1 MTDLRNRVDPAMG
14 MSPRR
19 KYLTIMF
26 SDLTGSTQLAGRM
39 EAEDYG
45 QLLNR
50 LAAAYQKVIPQFGG
64 TVVQISGDGLLAIF
78 GYPDASEDD
87 GCTAVMAA
95 LELHGRVRALDDPQ
109 GGGTP
114 LRLHTGIH
122 SGLVLLHDG
131 DAVRGRFEL
140 LGGATNIACRLAH
153 AAQPDEILVSEATI
167 GPDRGRF
174 QTGERQLL
182 ALKGKETPIAAV
194 NVIAAAPVATRFAA
208 RERKGV
214 NPFVGRDEEL
224 GRLSLILDRAAA
236 GQPTFVAVDGPR
248 GVGKTR
254 LVSELLRRAG
264 GEFHVYRGECDAH
277 LGAEPLQPFLQILR
291 SVLGITRPIP
301 GEHQADAIEAALA
314 ALDPSLTQHRPVLLH
329 LLASADAQRRVRRP
343 VATAV
348 TTALKALVARLA
360 EEEPLALFIDDWQW
374 ADDASQRLLE
384 SLRDLG
390 GSRLLVLLTMCSE
403 DSEEG
408 FDNFE
413 RLVLAP
419 LSDEEA
425 KRAIRQVLPNAD
437 TFLVGKMCAAAGGNP
452 LFLEELCHSVAYGEQ
467 DFRTHG
473 GSGWLDI
480 LIASRFARLPS
491 EQGDLLGVASVIG
504 NIIPVWLLEQVT
516 GHGEKDPLVRALA
529 EQDFLFPGERSATL
543 RFKHGVTR
551 DVIYDSVGLRERRA
565 LHLRIAETFRDHG
578 AITGEEE
585 FYEALAYHY
594 GAGGDVAA
602 AADYAELA
610 GDKAMERSAMD
621 RAQFHYRA
629 ALGALDRLPQSDARR
644 WQKIARRFGLAAAFE
659 PEEDQLA
666 ILKDAVGRAA
676 ARDDPLAMTLAQYW
690 LAYISYALGHTV
702 ETIAQCE
709 QAVETAT
716 IVGEKRLMVQVRAL
730 LGQAR
735 ALAGDYQAALPL
747 LDESIGEM
755 RQNIAD
761 PGDVIGIAYA
771 ISCKGF
777 ALADL
782 GRFEEAYAYFGEAL
796 SAVKGSEHAIE
807 ASILS
812 HQQGA
817 CLWQGRL
824 QDAAALA
831 AGALQVAARVRT
843 LYVYNRNLSAEAY
856 VRWMVSGDESAIG
869 QLIESTTS
877 LEDYGHELYLS
888 LNYGWLAEMMA
899 AGGRAVEARHFAAR
913 ALMQIRRRRDRLG
926 EAMSYR
932 ALARLA
938 SSQHQPQRAERYLAR
953 ALSASEARGSA
964 HEIAST
970 RLRAAEIALDQGD
983 REEALAL
990 LDQAGSDFARMEM
1003 PWHAG
1008 EAARLRDKAAS

>member
-1 MTDLRNRVDPAMG
+1 MNDLRSTEIPATG
-14 MSPRR
+14 TTARR
-19 KYLTIMF
+19 KYLTIVF
-26 SDLTGSTQLAGRM
+26 SDLTGSTRLAGTM
-39 EAEDYG
+39 EAEDYA

-50 LAAAYQKVIPQFGG
+50 LGAVYQKIIPQFGG

-95 LELHGRVRALDDPQ
+95 LELHARVRALDDQ
-109 GGGTP
+109 SGGGRP

-122 SGLVLLHDG
+122 SGLVLLDEG

-140 LGGATNIACRLAH
+140 LGGATNIASRLAQ
-153 AAQPDEILVSEATI
+153 AAQADEILVSEATI

-182 ALKGKETPIAAV
+182 ALKGKDMPIAAV
-194 NVIAAAPVATRFAA
+194 NVIAPAPVATRFAA
-208 RERKGV
+208 RERKGL
-214 NPFVGRDEEL
+214 NPFVGREEEL
-224 GRLSLILDRAAA
+224 GRLGRILERAAA

-254 LVSELLRRAG
+254 LVSELLGRAG
-264 GEFHVYRGECDAH
+264 AGFHVYRGECDEH

-329 LLASADAQRRVRRP
+329 LLASVDAQRRVRRP
-343 VATAV
+343 VATLV
-348 TTALKALVARLA
+348 TAALKSLFARLA
-360 EEEPLALFIDDWQW
+360 KDGPLALFIDDWQW

-384 SLRDLG
+384 SLRDLE
-390 GSRLLVLLTMCSE
+390 GSPLLVVLTMCSE

-408 FDNFE
+408 YDNFE
-413 RLVLAP
+413 RVVLAP

-425 KRAIRQVLPNAD
+425 KTAIRQVLPNAD
-437 TFLVGKMCAAAGGNP
+437 PFLVGKMCAAAGGNP

-473 GSGWLDI
+473 GSAWLDI
-480 LIASRFARLPS
+480 LIASRFARLPND
-491 EQGDLLGVASVIG
+491 QGDLLAAASVIG

-516 GHGEKDPLVRALA
+516 GHGEDDPLVKALA

-565 LHLRIAETFRDHG
+565 LHLRIAEAFREHG

-594 GAGGDVAA
+594 GAGGDVGAA
-602 AADYAELA
+602 ANYAELA

-621 RAQFHYRA
+621 RAQFHYRT
-629 ALGALDRLPQSDARR
+629 ALGALDRLPESDARR

-659 PEEDQLA
+659 PEENQLA
-666 ILKDAVGRAA
+666 ILRDAVGRAA
-676 ARDDPLAMTLAQYW
+676 ARNDLLAMTLAQYW
-690 LAYISYALGHTV
+690 LAYISYALGHTIDA
-702 ETIAQCE
+702 IAQSE
-709 QAVETAT
+709 QAVEAAT
-716 IVGEKRLMVQVRAL
+716 IVGEQRLVVQNRAL

-735 ALAGDYQAALPL
+735 ALASDYRAALPL

-755 RQNIAD
+755 RRNIAD
-761 PGDVIGIAYA
+761 PGDLIGIAYA
-771 ISCKGF
+771 TSCKGF

-782 GRFEEAYAYFGEAL
+782 GRFDEAYTCFGEAL
-796 SAVKGSEHAIE
+796 SVVRGFEHAVE

-824 QDAAALA
+824 DDAAEIA
-831 AGALQVAARVRT
+831 AGALQIAARVRT
-843 LYVYNRNLSAEAY
+843 LYVYNRNRSAEAY
-856 VRWMVSGDESAIG
+856 VRWMQCRDAGAIG
-869 QLIESTTS
+869 QLIESTES
-877 LEDYGHELYLS
+877 LEAYGHELYLS
-888 LNYGWLAEMMA
+888 LNYGWLAEMMSTE
-899 AGGRAVEARHFAAR
+899 GRAAEARAYAGR
-913 ALMQIRRRRDRLG
+913 ALGQVRLRRDRLG
-926 EAMSYR
+926 EAMAYR
-932 ALARLA
+932 AMARLA
-938 SSQHQPQRAERYLAR
+938 AAQHRPQQAERYLAR
-953 ALSASEARGSA
+953 ALAAAEARGSA

-970 RLRAAEIALDQGD
+970 QLRAAEIAIGQGE
-983 REEALAL
+983 RERALAL
-990 LDQAGSDFARMEM
+990 LDEAGAAFARMDM
-1003 PWHAG
+1003 PWHAA
-1008 EAARLRDKAAS
+1008 EAARLRAET